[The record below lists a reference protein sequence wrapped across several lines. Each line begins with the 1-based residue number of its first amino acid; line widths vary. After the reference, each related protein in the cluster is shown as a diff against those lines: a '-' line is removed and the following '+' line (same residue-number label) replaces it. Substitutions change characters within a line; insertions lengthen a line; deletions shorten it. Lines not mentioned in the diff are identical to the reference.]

1 MSARMSPLPAQ
12 PPSFSRPRLEMVKR
26 PAASPS
32 LIGLRIGFWTIG
44 LIAASFQ
51 AWGYRFLTSAD
62 SIAYLDMSDGVM
74 PGGDWHRLI
83 NGTWSPLYPALVGAF
98 RRIFHLGLGHEIVAV
113 HLLNIAFFA
122 LAFLCFEVFLV
133 TLLRKTRDL
142 TAAQESGFPV
152 PQWAIV
158 SLAYSVFLWG
168 SIAQISLDFLRPDL
182 LMACF
187 LFLVAG
193 MLVSLTGRPAGRR
206 DYLLLGVLLG
216 VGYLAKTPMLPIGL
230 LVLIMSVIVVTNRRS
245 ALKMAVAG
253 GVITLVIASAYFVP
267 LSLERGKL
275 TLGESGVY
283 NYLIHV
289 GRTQIFSWYPTN
301 SDPGSGVFQHPATQ
315 IFSSPPAYAF
325 AAGPFATYPLR
336 FEPSWWLA
344 GIKPQFSLHRQL
356 RATYANY
363 IELRRAARPLV
374 PLIVGLI
381 VLAFFVSRNRTLL
394 AVRTTW
400 PVALLGIAGFAMY
413 LVVHVEPRYTGAF
426 FVLFMSAALSVV
438 LEVRRPAT
446 RAVTAMLTPVI
457 IAMLLI
463 PLASRTYAAYR
474 ASAGS
479 LDQDSVAAA
488 KLAALGIHP
497 GDQVGRI
504 SSILTDFGVERV
516 ARVEISTEVD
526 FTRTNEFWSASR
538 ETQNQVLDAMAAHG
552 AKAVI
557 ATQPQLNRVNQSDWI
572 HLGATDYWA
581 WQPGSSHNR

>member
-12 PPSFSRPRLEMVKR
+12 APSPSRPRLRIVK
-26 PAASPS
+26 PS
-32 LIGLRIGFWTIG
+32 AVPRSLYGLRAAFWIVG
-44 LIAASFQ
+44 LAAALFQ

-83 NGTWSPLYPALVGAF
+83 NGTWSPLYSLLVGGF
-98 RRIFHLGLGHEIVAV
+98 RRIFSLKPGNEIVAV
-113 HLLNIAFFA
+113 HLLNVAFFG
-122 LAFLCFEVFLV
+122 LAFLCFEVFFA

-142 TAAQESGFPV
+142 TAGQAIGFPV

-187 LFLVAG
+187 LFLLAA
-193 MLVSLTGRPAGRR
+193 MLVSLSGRPARWR

-216 VGYLAKTPMLPIGL
+216 VGYLAKTPLLPIGL

-245 ALKMAVAG
+245 ALKMAFAA
-253 GVITLVIASAYFVP
+253 GVITLLIGSAYFAP

-275 TLGESGVY
+275 TLGESGAY

-289 GRTQIFSWYPTN
+289 DRTQIFSWYPTN
-301 SDPGSGVFQHPATQ
+301 PGQGGEVFQHPATQ
-315 IFSSPPAYAF
+315 ISSSPAAYAF
-325 AAGPFATYPLR
+325 HAGPFATYPLR

-344 GIKPQFSLHRQL
+344 GIKPQFSLRRQL

-374 PLIVGLI
+374 PLVLGLI
-381 VLAFFVSRNRTLL
+381 VLAFLVSRSRSLL
-394 AVRTTW
+394 AARTAW

-413 LVVHVEPRYTGAF
+413 LLVHVESRYTGAF
-426 FVLFMSAALSVV
+426 FVLFLCAALSLF
-438 LEVRRPAT
+438 LEVPRRGT
-446 RAVTAMLTPVI
+446 RVAIAVLTPVI

-463 PLASRTYAAYR
+463 PVASRTYATYR
-474 ASAGS
+474 ASTRS
-479 LDQDSVAAA
+479 LNQDSMAANQ
-488 KLAALGIHP
+488 LANLGVHS

-526 FTRTNEFWSASR
+526 FTRTNEFWSSSR
-538 ETQNQVLDAMAAHG
+538 EIQEQVLNAMAAHG

-557 ATQPQLNRVNQSDWI
+557 ATQPPLTKANQSDWI

-581 WQPGSSHNR
+581 WIPAASASR